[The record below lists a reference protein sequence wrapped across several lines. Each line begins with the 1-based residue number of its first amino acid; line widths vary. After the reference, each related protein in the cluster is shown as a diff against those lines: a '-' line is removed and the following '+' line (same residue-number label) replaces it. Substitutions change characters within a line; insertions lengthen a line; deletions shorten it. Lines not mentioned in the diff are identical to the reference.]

1 MSTIPLRQ
9 IGHTGLAVSEI
20 GLGTGP
26 LGNLYEPMRD
36 EIARFLIDTAA
47 KTGINYIDTA
57 PFYGFGL
64 SERRVGDGLRG
75 RANMIISSKVGR
87 LLVADPLVKN
97 DDMRMGFRSAM
108 PFKPVFDYSYDGILR
123 SHEASLHRLGLAHID
138 IVYIHDIGQQTHG
151 SLNDSMWDQLIRGG
165 GLRALDKLR
174 SEKSI
179 RAFGVGVNEVP
190 ACLQVMEHALVDVV
204 LLAGRY
210 TLLEQ
215 QAMQTLFP
223 ACAAARVAVVVG
235 APYNSG
241 ILATGLRS
249 GRVASYNYGPAPSD
263 VLIKVQKIESICDR
277 HAVPIAAAALQ
288 FPLAHPQVV
297 SVVAGVA
304 STAQLN
310 TTLDNY
316 NFSIPSDFWAELKS
330 EGLVDMEAFVPSPT
344 SRLRRDH

>member
-1 MSTIPLRQ
+1 
-9 IGHTGLAVSEI
+9 
-20 GLGTGP
+20 
-26 LGNLYEPMRD
+26 
-36 EIARFLIDTAA
+36 
-47 KTGINYIDTA
+47 
-57 PFYGFGL
+57 
-64 SERRVGDGLRG
+64 
-75 RANMIISSKVGR
+75 
-87 LLVADPLVKN
+87 
-97 DDMRMGFRSAM
+97 
-108 PFKPVFDYSYDGILR
+108 
-123 SHEASLHRLGLAHID
+123 
-138 IVYIHDIGQQTHG
+138 
-151 SLNDSMWDQLIRGG
+151 
-165 GLRALDKLR
+165 
-174 SEKSI
+174 
-179 RAFGVGVNEVP
+179 
-190 ACLQVMEHALVDVV
+190 MEHALVDVV